1 VKNGGEELKL
11 LRRGNISTRNREGVS
26 GLSYKNR
33 MHPRVSKAEIE
44 VFKAL
49 SAAGLSGGMVT
60 QKTIVLKST
69 VPDFCWLNK
78 RKAVYL
84 DGVQAHSG
92 DKQQSRDEEICELL
106 EAKGWEVLR
115 ISYEPPLGKKELQRI
130 LESIKNFVGSD
141 DE

>member
-1 VKNGGEELKL
+1 
-11 LRRGNISTRNREGVS
+11 
-26 GLSYKNR
+26 
-33 MHPRVSKAEIE
+33 MHPKVSKAEIE

-49 SAAGLSGGMVT
+49 SAAGLTNGMVT
-60 QKTIVLKST
+60 QKTIVLKLT

-84 DGVQAHSG
+84 DGFQAHSG
-92 DKQQSRDEEICELL
+92 DKQKERDEEICELL

-115 ISYEPPLGKKELQRI
+115 IPYEPPLSGKELQKI
-130 LESIKNFVGSD
+130 LDAIKEFVGSD

>member
-1 VKNGGEELKL
+1 
-11 LRRGNISTRNREGVS
+11 
-26 GLSYKNR
+26 

-49 SAAGLSGGMVT
+49 SAAGLTKGMVT

-69 VPDFCWLNK
+69 VPDFCWFNE

-84 DGVQAHSG
+84 DGRQAHFS
-92 DKQQSRDEEICELL
+92 DKQKERDKEAIKLL

-115 ISYEPPLGKKELQRI
+115 ILYDPPLSKKTLKETVDRI
-130 LESIKNFVGSD
+130 KTFINFD
-141 DE
+141 K